1 VGDWLGNTVVL
12 VIGTDVVMSESVDT
26 GTVVV
31 SMDASSIF
39 AVSGILIVVR
49 LRIES
54 KLRWRSMIDD

>member
-1 VGDWLGNTVVL
+1 MGDWLGNTVVL